1 MHHAPQQHFRA
12 APGPP
17 SHGGHGGHH
26 GGHGNGNANR
36 APLTTSASNHLTD
49 DRFDALPLAG
59 ETHRALQ
66 EVLGFTHMTQ
76 VQAATLPV
84 ILDGSDVIA
93 KAKTGT
99 GKTMVRC
106 GGWLR
111 VVRYAWLGLVYGF
124 IHPPPSLSTQHQT
137 TQAFLIPCVEQ
148 LAKGKDPP
156 RLGNISVLILSPTRE
171 LAQQIE
177 TEARN
182 LLTFHQRPR
191 ALRCDIV
198 YGGTNINAER
208 KRVVQRAPDILV
220 ATPGRLIDHLENSNL
235 GPSLSK
241 LRVLILDEADQ
252 LLDMGFRP
260 AIEKIIGYLP
270 RDRQTLLFSATIP
283 KGVQEVAGLALKK
296 DHKFIDTVGKEDH
309 DTNIQVRD
317 CEQMAWAVVVGMTTM
332 LPCRIFRL

>member
-1 MHHAPQQHFRA
+1 M
-12 APGPP
+12 
-17 SHGGHGGHH
+17 
-26 GGHGNGNANR
+26 
-36 APLTTSASNHLTD
+36 
-49 DRFDALPLAG
+49 
-59 ETHRALQ
+59 
-66 EVLGFTHMTQ
+66 
-76 VQAATLPV
+76 
-84 ILDGSDVIA
+84 
-93 KAKTGT
+93 
-99 GKTMVRC
+99 
-106 GGWLR
+106 
-111 VVRYAWLGLVYGF
+111 
-124 IHPPPSLSTQHQT
+124 
-137 TQAFLIPCVEQ
+137 EQ

-296 DHKFIDTVGKEDH
+296 GHNFIDTVGKEDH
-309 DTNIQVRD
+309 DTNIQVGTGLRLHG
-317 CEQMAWAVVVGMTTM
+317 VGGRGDDDDASLSY
-332 LPCRIFRL
+332 LPSLV